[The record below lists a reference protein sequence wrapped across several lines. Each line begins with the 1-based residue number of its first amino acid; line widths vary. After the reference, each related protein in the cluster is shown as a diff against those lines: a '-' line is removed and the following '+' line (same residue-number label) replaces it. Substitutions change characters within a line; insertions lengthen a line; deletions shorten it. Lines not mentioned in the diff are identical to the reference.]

1 MKIFINEKYVE
12 LLESKPGNLLPE
24 EHVIE
29 YTSVKQLKKTFQVFE
44 ENDHQMKLVIWS
56 DKEDI
61 SLKRD
66 FFHLFKRVDAA
77 GGLVKNEKGE
87 MLFIF
92 RLGKW
97 DLPKGKL
104 AEKETPGEAALR
116 EVKEETGLLEL
127 RITGSLPSTF
137 HIYTRKGKQILKQTY
152 WFEMEAK
159 SAQSLIPQMEEE
171 ISEVRWV
178 GREDL
183 KTVLSNTYE
192 SIREFL
198 KWRNGEMKIGN
209 GH

>member
-1 MKIFINEKYVE
+1 MKIFLNEKYIE
-12 LLESKPGNLLPE
+12 LLKSKPGNLMPDE
-24 EHVIE
+24 QVIE
-29 YTSVKQLKKTFQVFE
+29 YTSFKQLKKAFQVFE
-44 ENDHQMKLVIWS
+44 EDDHQMKLVFWS
-56 DKEDI
+56 EKEDI

-77 GGLVKNEKGE
+77 GGLVKNEKEE

-104 AEKETPGEAALR
+104 TENETLEKAAIR

-159 SAQSLIPQMEEE
+159 SAQSLIPQTEED

-178 GREDL
+178 GKEDL
-183 KTVLSNTYE
+183 KAVLSNTYG
-192 SIREFL
+192 SIREL
-198 KWRNGEMKIGN
+198 VSS
-209 GH
+209 

>member
-1 MKIFINEKYVE
+1 
-12 LLESKPGNLLPE
+12 
-24 EHVIE
+24 
-29 YTSVKQLKKTFQVFE
+29 
-44 ENDHQMKLVIWS
+44 
-56 DKEDI
+56 
-61 SLKRD
+61 
-66 FFHLFKRVDAA
+66 
-77 GGLVKNEKGE
+77 

-127 RITGSLPSTF
+127 RITGSLSSTF
-137 HIYTRKGKQILKQTY
+137 HIYTRKGKQILKQTW

-192 SIREFL
+192 SIRELL
-198 KWRNGEMKIGN
+198 K
-209 GH
+209 

>member
-61 SLKRD
+61 SLKRN

-127 RITGSLPSTF
+127 RITGSLSSTF
-137 HIYTRKGKQILKQTY
+137 HIYTRKGKQILKQTW

-192 SIREFL
+192 SIRELL
-198 KWRNGEMKIGN
+198 K
-209 GH
+209 

>member
-1 MKIFINEKYVE
+1 YIE
-12 LLESKPGNLLPE
+12 LLKSKPGNLMPDE
-24 EHVIE
+24 QVIE
-29 YTSVKQLKKTFQVFE
+29 YTSFKQLKKAFQVFE
-44 ENDHQMKLVIWS
+44 EDDHQMKLVFWS
-56 DKEDI
+56 EKEDI

-77 GGLVKNEKGE
+77 GGLVKNEKEE

-104 AEKETPGEAALR
+104 TENETLEKAAIR

-159 SAQSLIPQMEEE
+159 SAQSLIPQTEED

-178 GREDL
+178 GKEDL
-183 KTVLSNTYE
+183 KAVLSNTYG
-192 SIREFL
+192 SIREL
-198 KWRNGEMKIGN
+198 VSS
-209 GH
+209 

>member
-1 MKIFINEKYVE
+1 MKIFLNEKYVE
-12 LLESKPGNLLPE
+12 LLESKPVSLLPDE
-24 EHVIE
+24 QVIE
-29 YTSVKQLKKTFQVFE
+29 YTSVKQLKKTFQVFKE
-44 ENDHQMKLVIWS
+44 DDHQIKLVIWS
-56 DKEDI
+56 GQED
-61 SLKRD
+61 SYWKQN

-77 GGLVKNEKGE
+77 GGFVKNEKGE

-104 AEKETPGEAALR
+104 AENETLEEAAIR
-116 EVKEETGLLEL
+116 EVREETGLLEL
-127 RITGSLPSTF
+127 RITGSLPPTF

-159 SAQSLIPQMEEE
+159 SAQSLIPQTEEE

-183 KTVLSNTYE
+183 ESVLSNTYG
-192 SIREFL
+192 SIREL
-198 KWRNGEMKIGN
+198 MK
-209 GH
+209 